1 MNLNRSIMW
10 LLPILMCTVTS
21 CKKTEQITMS
31 GNPLFEGWYADPE
44 AIIYDD
50 TYWIYPTYS
59 DAYEKQVFFIGY
71 NLLFANTFSRSFQ
84 VFYSDG

>member
-1 MNLNRSIMW
+1 MINRNSARLWM
-10 LLPILMCTVTS
+10 LGAALAATAAVA
-21 CKKTEQITMS
+21 EAA
-31 GNPLFEGWYADPE
+31 NPLFEGWYADPE